1 MRIYSET
8 GKKLAEAELW
18 YVDPCHHTDE
28 ECFQRVINSATRS
41 PADLWRFMSKLNIHI
56 TNQPSVKSGE
66 PEDSGNFGKFLLAL
80 FFFRYFC
87 FIFCFSVVV
96 VVVLFRL
103 LS

>member
-1 MRIYSET
+1 M
-8 GKKLAEAELW
+8 
-18 YVDPCHHTDE
+18 DPCHHTDE

-80 FFFRYFC
+80 FFFAIFVSFFVFQLLLLLFC
-87 FIFCFSVVV
+87 FVF
-96 VVVLFRL
+96 
-103 LS
+103 